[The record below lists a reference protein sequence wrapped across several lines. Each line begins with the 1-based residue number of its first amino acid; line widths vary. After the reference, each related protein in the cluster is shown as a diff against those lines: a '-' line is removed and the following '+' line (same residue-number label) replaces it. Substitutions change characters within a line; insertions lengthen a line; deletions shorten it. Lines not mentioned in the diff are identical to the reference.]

1 MQCITPRN
9 SGSRANDACQQFG
22 DKNVFEAGKV
32 VMLPYESRAYTAKE
46 DEDPKTTVVKKAPVA
61 VHLDAQT

>member
-1 MQCITPRN
+1 MLVNN
-9 SGSRANDACQQFG
+9 SATKKVFGS
-22 DKNVFEAGKV
+22 GKV

-46 DEDPKTTVVKKAPVA
+46 DEDPKTTVVRNAPAA

>member
-1 MQCITPRN
+1 MLVNN
-9 SGSRANDACQQFG
+9 SEI
-22 DKNVFEAGKV
+22 KNVFEPGKV
-32 VMLPYESRAYTAKE
+32 VMLPYESRAYTAKD